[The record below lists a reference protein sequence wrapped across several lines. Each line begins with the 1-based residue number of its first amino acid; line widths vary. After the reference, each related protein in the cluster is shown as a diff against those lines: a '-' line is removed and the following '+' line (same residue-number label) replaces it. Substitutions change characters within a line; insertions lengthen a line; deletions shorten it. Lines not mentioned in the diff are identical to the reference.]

1 MIEGSS
7 VDVIGGV
14 RVGRM
19 GGGEPIVKESRVVG
33 DQGGDEPACEA
44 MCRP

>member
-7 VDVIGGV
+7 GDVIGGG

-19 GGGEPIVKESRVVG
+19 EPIVKESRVVG

>member
-19 GGGEPIVKESRVVG
+19 EPIVKESRVVG
-33 DQGGDEPACEA
+33 DQGGDELACEA

>member
-19 GGGEPIVKESRVVG
+19 EPIVKESRVVG

-44 MCRP
+44 MCRT

>member
-14 RVGRM
+14 GVGRM
-19 GGGEPIVKESRVVG
+19 EPIVKESRVVG